1 MDSEPDGRAP
11 VRITGRARYDRR
23 PVGAAEI
30 VAIAAAGMAAGAI
43 NTLVGSGTLITFP
56 VLLAFGYAP
65 VTANVSNNVG
75 LVPGS
80 VAGAIGYRREL
91 EGQRTRALRFAAA
104 SALGAVTGA
113 VLLLTLPAS
122 AFKAIVPVFI
132 AIALVC
138 VILQPRLDT
147 LVADRRPPPD
157 AHGTG
162 LPRVFV
168 YLAGIYGGYFG
179 AAQGI
184 LLLAILGLALPDDLQ
199 RVNAL
204 KNVLAGVV
212 NGVAAI
218 VFIAVADVAW
228 GPAALIAAGSVV
240 GAQLA
245 ARYGRRMS
253 ARALRAVI
261 VAVGIAAIVQLVT

>member
-1 MDSEPDGRAP
+1 M
-11 VRITGRARYDRR
+11 
-23 PVGAAEI
+23 
-30 VAIAAAGMAAGAI
+30 
-43 NTLVGSGTLITFP
+43 
-56 VLLAFGYAP
+56 
-65 VTANVSNNVG
+65 
-75 LVPGS
+75 
-80 VAGAIGYRREL
+80 
-91 EGQRTRALRFAAA
+91 
-104 SALGAVTGA
+104 
-113 VLLLTLPAS
+113 LPAE

-132 AIALVC
+132 AIALVS
-138 VILQPRLDT
+138 VVLQPRLDR
-147 LVADRRPPPD
+147 LVASRRPPPD

-162 LPRVFV
+162 LPRVLV
-168 YLAGIYGGYFG
+168 YVAGVYGGYFG

-184 LLLAILGLALPDDLQ
+184 LLLAILGLALPDNLQ

-212 NGVAAI
+212 NGVAAVI
-218 VFIAVADVAW
+218 FILVADIAW

>member
-1 MDSEPDGRAP
+1 
-11 VRITGRARYDRR
+11 
-23 PVGAAEI
+23 VGAAEI
-30 VAIAAAGMAAGAI
+30 AAIAAAGMAAGAI

-56 VLLAFGYAP
+56 VLLAFGYSP
-65 VTANVSNNVG
+65 VTANVSNTIG

-80 VAGAIGYRREL
+80 AAGAIGYRREL
-91 EGQRTRALRFAAA
+91 EGQRTRTLRFAIA
-104 SALGAVTGA
+104 SVLGGITGA
-113 VLLLTLPAS
+113 VLLLVLPAS
-122 AFKAIVPVFI
+122 AFEAIVPAFI
-132 AIALVC
+132 AIALVA
-138 VILQPRLDT
+138 VVLQPRLDR
-147 LVADRRPPPD
+147 LVAEHRPPPD

-162 LPRVFV
+162 VPRVLV
-168 YLAGIYGGYFG
+168 YVAGVYGGYFG

-212 NGVAAI
+212 NGVAGI
-218 VFIAVADVAW
+218 VFIVAAPHVAW
-228 GPAALIAAGSVV
+228 GAAALIAAGSVV

-245 ARYGRRMS
+245 ARYGRRLS
-253 ARALRAVI
+253 PPALRAVI